1 MIKKIEII
9 IVSCFCIQFLYGVE
23 MQEKKVTGRI
33 IDKASEQPVEFADVA
48 LYRVMDSVFVAG
60 CVTDADGRFSF
71 AAVSAGY
78 YYVECS
84 FIGYETSRSSAF
96 TIAGQKGFNVDK
108 LYLRPSSEQ
117 LDEVV
122 VQGRRGIYL
131 EHSRRQMAYAQ
142 YER

>member
-9 IVSCFCIQFLYGVE
+9 IVSCFCIQFLYRVE

-48 LYRVMDSVFVAG
+48 LYRVVDSVFVAG

-84 FIGYETSRSSAF
+84 FIPNRS
-96 TIAGQKGFNVDK
+96 
-108 LYLRPSSEQ
+108 
-117 LDEVV
+117 
-122 VQGRRGIYL
+122 L
-131 EHSRRQMAYAQ
+131 EIFANKM
-142 YER
+142 

>member
-1 MIKKIEII
+1 MEI
-9 IVSCFCIQFLYGVE
+9 
-23 MQEKKVTGRI
+23 QEKKVTGRI

-48 LYRVMDSVFVAG
+48 LYRVVDSVFVAG

-131 EHSRRQMAYAQ
+131 EHSHRQMAYAQ